1 MPEPP
6 ARAEREG
13 IARKPPHRLPVR
25 AVLFDLD
32 GTLAD
37 TAADLGDALNRVR
50 ADRALPPLPLAVLRP
65 QASHGAR
72 GLLAAGF
79 GIGKE
84 HADFASLRDA
94 FLAYY
99 AEALCEHTT
108 LFPGADRV
116 LAEIERR
123 GLRWGIVTNKA
134 ARFTVPVV
142 ERLAL
147 AARAGAVICGDTTR
161 AEQAASGA
169 AARAA
174 QRRSASTPAA
184 MRLCRRRRAR
194 HHRRTRRRHAYA
206 VRRVRLRR
214 RRRNAGGVECRR
226 RARLARRSC
235 STGFRSQWTSGGV
248 GSTPLASCSR
258 RDQPGHDP
266 AFR

>member
-1 MPEPP
+1 MSDRP
-6 ARAEREG
+6 AREEREG
-13 IARKPPHRLPVR
+13 SARKPPQRMRVR

-37 TAADLGDALNRVR
+37 TAADLGNALNRVR
-50 ADRALPPLPLAVLRP
+50 ADRALPPLPLATLRP

-84 HADFASLRDA
+84 HADFAPLRDA

-99 AEALCEHTT
+99 AEALCEQTT
-108 LFPGADRV
+108 LFPEAERV

-147 AARAGAVICGDTTR
+147 AARAGAVICGDTT
-161 AEQAASGA
+161 AQSKPHPAPLLAGA
-169 AARAA
+169 AALAVEPGRCVYVGDAERDIIAGRAA
-174 QRRSASTPAA
+174 GMRTLFAAYGYVGADETPAA
-184 MRLCRRRRAR
+184 W
-194 HHRRTRRRHAYA
+194 
-206 VRRVRLRR
+206 
-214 RRRNAGGVECRR
+214 NADGE
-226 RARLARRSC
+226 L
-235 STGFRSQWTSGGV
+235 
-248 GSTPLASCSR
+248 GSLPELLDWLPLADSAAA
-258 RDQPGHDP
+258 QG
-266 AFR
+266 

>member
-1 MPEPP
+1 MPEEP
-6 ARAEREG
+6 AREKHEG

-37 TAADLGDALNRVR
+37 TAADLGNALNRVR
-50 ADRALPPLPLAVLRP
+50 ADRALPALPLATLRP

-108 LFPGADRV
+108 LFPDAEQV

-161 AEQAASGA
+161 ESKPHPAPLLAGA
-169 AARAA
+169 AALAILPAQCVYVGDAERDIIAGRAA
-174 QRRSASTPAA
+174 GMHTLFAAYGYVGADETPAEW
-184 MRLCRRRRAR
+184 
-194 HHRRTRRRHAYA
+194 
-206 VRRVRLRR
+206 
-214 RRRNAGGVECRR
+214 NADGE
-226 RARLARRSC
+226 LDSLPELLD
-235 STGFRSQWTSGGV
+235 WL
-248 GSTPLASCSR
+248 PLAA
-258 RDQPGHDP
+258 DMAG
-266 AFR
+266 A